1 MLLPKVQA
9 RDDDRHFKRPELFKP
24 EPKQSLTGW
33 FGLWLFCFVKDF
45 AEGFYT
51 GRAWLAVRADYI
63 SRRVRIDGGLC
74 ERCHERLG
82 YIVHHRIE
90 LDAQNISDP
99 EISLN
104 QALLEYVCLE
114 CHNKEHG
121 VFQPAP
127 RKVIFDDEGNVIDVI
142 DRKR

>member
-1 MLLPKVQA
+1 M
-9 RDDDRHFKRPELFKP
+9 
-24 EPKQSLTGW
+24 
-33 FGLWLFCFVKDF
+33 KDF

-51 GRAWLAVRADYI
+51 GSAWLAVREDYI
-63 SRRVRIDGGLC
+63 RRRVRIDGGLC
-74 ERCHERLG
+74 ERCHDRLG

-104 QALLEYVCLE
+104 QDLLEYVCLA

-142 DRKR
+142 NHKR